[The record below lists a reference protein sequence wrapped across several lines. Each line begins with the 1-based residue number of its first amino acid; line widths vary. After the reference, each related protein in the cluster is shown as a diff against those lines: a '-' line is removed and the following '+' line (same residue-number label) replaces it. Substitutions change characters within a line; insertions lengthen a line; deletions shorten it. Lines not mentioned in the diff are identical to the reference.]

1 MKISP
6 EKEER
11 ARQMIEEIRDVEKH
25 LEEKIL
31 QIQTRLHEHRRRRD
45 ILQEYLTMYGCEH
58 VVTGA
63 SGGPPN
69 SCLESRGMRND
80 A

>member
-45 ILQEYLTMYGCEH
+45 ILQEYLTMYGC
-58 VVTGA
+58 
-63 SGGPPN
+63 
-69 SCLESRGMRND
+69 
-80 A
+80 